1 MIWHVSPPTSVA
13 LNCPLQDEQMV
24 RFRVPMFF
32 CQKWYIVNGA
42 VPPALNKKLNWT
54 RMFWN
59 VLRLILF
66 CQQKMGLVFFQCSVC
81 CFGKLWR
88 WQPAANKTHVE
99 KKLLSADMVGGT
111 SVNLTYGDTVVPSW
125 SNRGTSGFEIK
136 KGSWLDVIDVI
147 LSWVIFFFCWGDVLR
162 GWVKVVMATNGLFV
176 DYESSESRWKSDSKL
191 STSPQLSIV
200 SSLTYKRCGKIFEII
215 MEAHAHTRIYI

>member
-136 KGSWLDVIDVI
+136 KGSWLDVI
-147 LSWVIFFFCWGDVLR
+147 LSWVIFFFVGGTFWEGGLKWWWPPMGYLWIMNLRKVDGNPTPSCPPVRNCQLFHPLRIKDVARFL
-162 GWVKVVMATNGLFV
+162 
-176 DYESSESRWKSDSKL
+176 KS
-191 STSPQLSIV
+191 
-200 SSLTYKRCGKIFEII
+200 
-215 MEAHAHTRIYI
+215 